1 VIGLAR
7 LSPRQLVTLKEKD
20 QVKLSTLSTVIVAL
34 SLGTGASSCAQT
46 PAKSPT
52 RPAVLADHSLRASK
66 LLNAPIYN
74 AKGEEIGTIDDI
86 LVDPNTGEA
95 RAVVAIG
102 NYVGTADAMVAV
114 PLSSVQ
120 IGAGHHVMPKATKD
134 NLAAMRPWKYR
145 SDLEGGGH

>member
-1 VIGLAR
+1 L
-7 LSPRQLVTLKEKD
+7 LRQLVTAKEND
-20 QVKLSTLSTVIVAL
+20 QVKLSMLSTVIVAL
-34 SLGTGASSCAQT
+34 SLGTGASGCAQT

-95 RAVVAIG
+95 RAVLAIG
-102 NYVGTADAMVAV
+102 NYVGTADAMVVV
-114 PLSSVQ
+114 PLSNVQ
-120 IGAGHHVMPKATKD
+120 IGVGHHVMPKATKD
-134 NLAAMRPWKYR
+134 SLSAMTPWRYR
-145 SDLEGGGH
+145 SDLQGGGG